1 MGHAQGA
8 AAAAQRDAVERR
20 LGSMSTHISVA
31 RPHAMNYAARAR
43 WATVRIETDGH
54 VYVGRLFIP
63 ETKKRL
69 SEVLSDERPFLNLTE
84 VSVDDG
90 ELVEPFVALNKRYV
104 RTVRILDEGEA
115 ESVTAQ
121 PRRSD

>member
-1 MGHAQGA
+1 
-8 AAAAQRDAVERR
+8 
-20 LGSMSTHISVA
+20 
-31 RPHAMNYAARAR
+31 
-43 WATVRIETDGH
+43 VRIETDGH